1 MRKVLIVD
9 DKEENLYLL
18 QATLSFNDFETASA
32 KNGLD
37 ALEFLRHTI
46 PDLIIADILMPVM
59 DGFTLCRECKKDV
72 KLKNIPFFFYTA
84 TYTDSR
90 DEAYAYNLGAD
101 RFILKPQEP
110 DDLLLI
116 INTFFEEAG
125 KDSSHA
131 KEAPALP
138 DTVVLKEYNEVLVR
152 KIEDKMLQTEK
163 AAKELKNYADL
174 LKKEVNEHKL
184 AEKALRE
191 SMERFKNLANISPV
205 GIFQTDV
212 NGNTT
217 YVNPKWCQI
226 SGLSFEDALGTG
238 WLKAVHPD
246 DKKRLFEGW
255 NESIRTVKSSFSDY
269 RFIHPDGTIAWV
281 MGQAIPE
288 INSENKTIGFLGT
301 VTDITDRKYTE
312 KALAASETRY
322 RRLFESAKD
331 GILILDAETGKI
343 IDVNPFLIEMLGY
356 SQEQFIEKTIWE
368 IGFFKDVVTNHD
380 KFLELQ
386 QKEYVRYENLP
397 LETADGRKIN
407 VEFVSNVYLVDSQ
420 KVIQCNIRDIT
431 VRKRAEE
438 EIKKLN
444 ENLEQR
450 VVQRTGQLEEAN
462 KELEAFSYS
471 VSHDLRTPLR
481 HINGFIELFFENKT
495 TQLTDEELG
504 YLKNIT
510 YSTHEMGELI
520 DALLSFSRLHWA
532 ELQKR
537 SFDTMQLI
545 RQTLQSFGQE
555 IEARAIEIKIH
566 PLPETFGDY
575 QLISQVWTN
584 LLSNAI
590 KYTSKEEKA
599 VIEIGSFN
607 ENNGT
612 IFFIRDNG
620 AGFNMKYADKL
631 FKVFQ
636 RLHKARDFEG
646 VGIGL
651 ANIKRIITRHG
662 GRCWAE
668 GETDKGATFYFSLP
682 CGENA

>member
-18 QATLSFNDFETASA
+18 QATLGFNDFETASA

-37 ALEFLRHTI
+37 ALEFLYHTI

-72 KLKNIPFFFYTA
+72 RLKNIPFFFYTA

-90 DEAYAYNLGAD
+90 DEAYAFNLGAD

-110 DDLLLI
+110 EDLLLI

-125 KDSSHA
+125 KDNSQS
-131 KEAPALP
+131 KEAPVLP
-138 DTVVLKEYNEVLVR
+138 ETVVLKEYNEVLVR
-152 KIEDKMLQTEK
+152 KIEDKMVQAER

-174 LKKEVNEHKL
+174 LKKEIDEHKL
-184 AEKALRE
+184 SEKALRE

-212 NGNTT
+212 SGNTT
-217 YVNPKWCQI
+217 YVNPRWCQI

-246 DKKRLFEGW
+246 DKERLFEGW
-255 NESIRTVKSSFSDY
+255 KESIGTVKSSFSDY

-301 VTDITDRKYTE
+301 VTDITARK
-312 KALAASETRY
+312 K
-322 RRLFESAKD
+322 
-331 GILILDAETGKI
+331 
-343 IDVNPFLIEMLGY
+343 
-356 SQEQFIEKTIWE
+356 
-368 IGFFKDVVTNHD
+368 
-380 KFLELQ
+380 
-386 QKEYVRYENLP
+386 
-397 LETADGRKIN
+397 
-407 VEFVSNVYLVDSQ
+407 
-420 KVIQCNIRDIT
+420 
-431 VRKRAEE
+431 AEE

-444 ENLEQR
+444 ETLEQR

-504 YLKNIT
+504 YLKNIAN
-510 YSTHEMGELI
+510 STHEMGELI
-520 DALLSFSRLHWA
+520 NALLSFSRLHWA

-545 RQTLQSFGQE
+545 RQTLQNFGQE

-575 QLISQVWTN
+575 QLVSQVWTN

-590 KYTSKEEKA
+590 KYTSKMENA

-607 ENNGT
+607 ENNET

-636 RLHKARDFEG
+636 RLHKPRDFEG